1 MGAVR
6 EKKQVS
12 EELYEYLINHE
23 PTEQDAK
30 EFWASVRELEK
41 QFAETTKALK
51 PTVND
56 RNRLFI
62 I

>member
-1 MGAVR
+1 M
-6 EKKQVS
+6 S
-12 EELYEYLINHE
+12 EELYEYLMNHE
-23 PTEQDAK
+23 PTEQEAK
-30 EFWASVRELEK
+30 EFWVSVCEIEK